1 MYFISRHTRTA
12 RRQTMNAQKI
22 LESKV
27 SNALG
32 DMVARL
38 FDELFNDLDL
48 ADDVSNAD
56 LVAEIQRQVADTR
69 DMIELVIIASCE

>member
-1 MYFISRHTRTA
+1 
-12 RRQTMNAQKI
+12 MNAQKI

-38 FDELFNDLDL
+38 FEELFNEGDL
-48 ADDVSNAD
+48 ADDISNMD
-56 LVAEIQRQVADTR
+56 LVEEIQRQVADTR